1 MEPLARAPLTA
12 GSGSRWRPR
21 RGTLLGGAALL
32 LLCAPLFVRDLGSIP
47 LFDPDEPRYAGPAR
61 EMARGGDLLV
71 PRLNGEPRLEKPVL
85 FYWLVAGSIRV
96 LGESE
101 FAARLPSALAGC
113 ATVLATAG
121 FAARRFGGRAGL
133 LSGAILALS
142 PLFLALSRVA
152 VTDMTV
158 TLLASLAFF
167 AFDAARRGSDR
178 AFLGFAAA
186 LGLAAA
192 TKGPPAV
199 LPLVLSLAVALLLD
213 RDRSRFR
220 AGPLAAGA
228 AIFLLFAL
236 AWPAALLLR
245 LGAERWGEWA
255 GAVVGRESVGR
266 FLGGFRHP
274 QPPTFYLPVLLGG
287 FFPWTLLLLG
297 AIPHAVRA
305 AKREPRPRTHLALL
319 VWAGTTFLFFSVSR
333 SKLMPYLLPAFPPL
347 AILCGA
353 WLARETE
360 ARGRALPWR
369 FAGAAAGLALLLGL
383 LVAPLAGR
391 EAERDALLR
400 SPWFAVGAAGVA
412 VFAVA
417 AGAFGRVPH
426 ALAAAGLAFSSLVGA
441 VVDAAPVLFR
451 EDARVAETGRAMAQV
466 AGPDGALVVV
476 GRLRTGIVYYADR
489 TVAKERDLES
499 ALRRRRDG
507 APLVVAVERRRLASF
522 APHVRAR
529 FREVSPPR
537 WMPGDTTAI
546 LVVPAGS
553 GGV

>member
-1 MEPLARAPLTA
+1 MDPLARAPLAA
-12 GSGSRWRPR
+12 GAGSRWRPR
-21 RGTLLGGAALL
+21 RGTLLGGGALL
-32 LLCAPLFVRDLGSIP
+32 LLCAALFLRDLGSIP

-71 PRLNGEPRLEKPVL
+71 PRLNGEPRLDKPVL

-113 ATVLATAG
+113 ATVLATAA

-178 AFLGFAAA
+178 AFLGFAGA

-199 LPLVLSLAVALLLD
+199 APLLLSLAAALLLD
-213 RDRSRFR
+213 RDRPRFR
-220 AGPLAAGA
+220 AWTLAAGA
-228 AIFLLFAL
+228 ALFLLLAL
-236 AWPAALLLR
+236 AWPAALFLR

-274 QPPTFYLPVLLGG
+274 QPPTFYLPILLGG
-287 FFPWTLLLLG
+287 FFPWSLLLLG
-297 AIPHAVRA
+297 SIPGALRA
-305 AKREPRPRTHLALL
+305 RGEPRPRTLLALL
-319 VWAGTTFLFFSVSR
+319 VWAGTTLVFFSVSR
-333 SKLMPYLLPAFPPL
+333 SKLMPYVLPAFPPL

-353 WLARETE
+353 WLAKETE
-360 ARGRALPWR
+360 AGGRALPWR
-369 FAGAAAGLALLLGL
+369 LAGAAAGLALLLGVL
-383 LVAPLAGR
+383 LAPRLGR
-391 EAERDALLR
+391 AAERDALLR
-400 SPWFAVGAAGVA
+400 SPWFAVGAAGVVA
-412 VFAVA
+412 FAVA
-417 AGAFGRVPH
+417 AGIYRRVPH

-441 VVDAAPVLFR
+441 ACDAAPVVFR
-451 EDARVAETGRAMAQV
+451 QHARVAETGRAMARI

-476 GRLRTGIVYYADR
+476 GKLRTGVVYYADR

-499 ALRRRRDG
+499 ALLHRREG
-507 APLVVAVERRRLASF
+507 APLVVAVERKRLEAT
-522 APHVRAR
+522 PPELRAR
-529 FREVSPPR
+529 FREVSPAR
-537 WMPGDTTAI
+537 RSPGDTTMI
-546 LVVPAGS
+546 LVAPPTP